1 MSEIKPFTIAVPETA
16 IRTLHAKLDLATFP
30 EEASFLEDWGSGV
43 PLGEIKRLAR
53 YWRDGF
59 NWREQEARLNEL
71 AHFTTDVSIE
81 GFGDINVHFVHAKS
95 TRPGS
100 IPLLFCHGWP
110 GSFLEA
116 IKIIPLLTEPRDEK
130 DPSFHVVAPSLP
142 NFGFSQIVSKPGFS
156 GPQYAES
163 MHKIMLKLGYNQYVT
178 QGGDWGFLITRLMAI
193 QYPAHCLATHINT
206 VISSRPTLKTP
217 LQYLLHAILPYSKEE
232 KAGLARTAQFQVT
245 GTGYST
251 EQGTKPSTLGLSLA
265 DSPLGLLAWIYEKLH
280 DWSDAYPWTDDEV
293 LTWISIYHYFPREL
307 LVLPLR
313 WGRTLGPVVF
323 EARHE
328 AGGHF
333 AAYERPEEL
342 AGDVKR
348 MFGRERGG
356 AKEVTRTFAVMTEA
370 RL

>member
-1 MSEIKPFTIAVPETA
+1 MYSA
-16 IRTLHAKLDLATFP
+16 
-30 EEASFLEDWGSGV
+30 
-43 PLGEIKRLAR
+43 
-53 YWRDGF
+53 
-59 NWREQEARLNEL
+59 
-71 AHFTTDVSIE
+71 
-81 GFGDINVHFVHAKS
+81 
-95 TRPGS
+95 
-100 IPLLFCHGWP
+100 
-110 GSFLEA
+110 
-116 IKIIPLLTEPRDEK
+116 
-130 DPSFHVVAPSLP
+130 
-142 NFGFSQIVSKPGFS
+142 
-156 GPQYAES
+156 
-163 MHKIMLKLGYNQYVT
+163 VT

-206 VISSRPTLKTP
+206 VMASRPTLKSP

-245 GTGYST
+245 GNGYST
-251 EQGTKPSTLGLSLA
+251 EQGTKPSTLGFSLA

-293 LTWISIYHYFPREL
+293 LTWISIYQFSRAGPAASVRIYLEARGLLKDGGDLRRRAAGYVPGVKLGLSYFPREL

-342 AGDVKR
+342 AGDVKK
-348 MFGRERGG
+348 MFGRESGG
-356 AKEVTRTFAVMTEA
+356 AKDVTRRFAVRTEA